1 MTIYFVKNVIRNG
14 VQMEK
19 GYYAIKIGNNVRDK
33 IVTSWEECKEYVI
46 GYKSIY
52 KKFDDKKTAQSWL
65 NSWTEDEIENELRWN
80 EIHRFHRLKGKIEIE
95 YGFPIPDYIIDEMI
109 NNNDYNNLCTLINLA
124 VANNRISKKH
134 AKIIKDSE
142 YKKKCDTMKKI
153 NRKKGCKN
161 ENCIMECKSDLK
173 Q

>member
-1 MTIYFVKNVIRNG
+1 MKKV
-14 VQMEK
+14 
-19 GYYAIKIGNNVRDK
+19 YYAIKVGNNVRDE
-33 IVTSWEECKEYVI
+33 IVTSWDECKKYVI

-52 KKFDDKKTAQSWL
+52 KKFDDKKSAQRWL
-65 NSWTEDEIENELRWN
+65 NSWTEEKIENEFIWN
-80 EIHRFHRLKGKIEIE
+80 EIHRFHRLKEKIEIE

-109 NNNDYNNLCTLINLA
+109 NNNDYDNLCALINLA
-124 VANNRISKKH
+124 VLNNRISKKH
-134 AKIIKDSE
+134 AKIIKDLE

-153 NRKKGCKN
+153 IKKKGCQN